1 MAIHTISNNC
11 VVVSISDSGA
21 ELQSIKSSDGRE
33 YLWQGSPAYWARR
46 SPVLF
51 PFVGALMNDSYT
63 YCGNT
68 YKMSQHGFARDMN
81 FSFEGKDGSN
91 ISFVLNSDDKTF
103 EIYPF
108 DFLLRIE
115 YSLNSNSVVVKW
127 TVKNTGD
134 KAMYYSIGAHPAFNL
149 PDYCARED
157 CYIQLDRIPSS
168 ITGITGRYA
177 DEGKNV
183 IGNVNITQNRLIK
196 LGKDL
201 FKNDALV
208 FENERIRRVALC
220 DGDIKPFVEV
230 EFDAPVLGIWSPYK
244 EGCPFVCI
252 EPWYGRCD
260 AVDFSGTLEERK
272 WQNTLAPSE
281 SAIYHYTITVM

>member
-134 KAMYYSIGAHPAFNL
+134 TSAYLKI
-149 PDYCARED
+149 
-157 CYIQLDRIPSS
+157 
-168 ITGITGRYA
+168 
-177 DEGKNV
+177 
-183 IGNVNITQNRLIK
+183 
-196 LGKDL
+196 
-201 FKNDALV
+201 ALSLT
-208 FENERIRRVALC
+208 I
-220 DGDIKPFVEV
+220 DGDTADIDNYIEFNISDTSWIFKDGYYYYNTALAKDNTTNALFTKMHFKGENISSSFIGKVIELKITVYGVASENNGSSP
-230 EFDAPVLGIWSPYK
+230 FDATGWPV
-244 EGCPFVCI
+244 
-252 EPWYGRCD
+252 
-260 AVDFSGTLEERK
+260 
-272 WQNTLAPSE
+272 
-281 SAIYHYTITVM
+281 